1 MAEGTVPYTTRN
13 ATLTIEDGTETPL
26 TYTVALE
33 DGDFSVDSP
42 QETIIPEMDR
52 GVLTGQVRLG
62 EDQPI
67 TGSFTAYVRDM
78 ANATDI
84 TLWDIV
90 NNSGVFASTW
100 VSTQPAGANAEVKT
114 CTMKYSL
121 DTTGGTVANTLIFSN
136 VVFRGAMQEAVGE
149 YTKITVSFTAYQVR
163 PTYS

>member
-13 ATLTIEDGTETPL
+13 ATLTIKDGTGTPL
-26 TYTVALE
+26 DYEVALE
-33 DGDFSVDSP
+33 DGDFSCDIP
-42 QETIIPEMDR
+42 QENIIAEMDR

-62 EDQPI
+62 DDQPI
-67 TGSFTAYVRDM
+67 TGSFTALVKDI

-90 NNSGVFASTW
+90 NNSGVFAATW
-100 VSTQPAGANAEVKT
+100 VSTQTAGASAEVKT
-114 CTMKYSL
+114 CDMEYAL

-136 VVFRGAMQEAVGE
+136 VVFRGAFQESVGD
-149 YTKITVSFTAYQVR
+149 YTRITTNFTAYAVR